1 MPAFGIWVTTL
12 VSTGQVFIRRP
23 PLQNIARR
31 LCICDRG
38 GENYGR
44 LFIRRLDSVVYSI
57 LVPGFLGSKPVCSAS
72 QPFIMGRSGLLLRT
86 IEKGASEH
94 PGRIAKI
101 ILTPTL
107 LVSGLV
113 GMWIVANDG
122 WLRAVAPT
130 HAYGLLAFAVLD
142 LVLALVVMAVP
153 RIAYAGALL
162 VSITQVAAMA
172 GDALSFTPT
181 GTLQAAFRAY
191 LLGDM
196 AFLALLGIQFAVAG
210 ITATAI
216 AMPHAARHGVHFH
229 QAKALKS
236 LR

>member
-1 MPAFGIWVTTL
+1 V
-12 VSTGQVFIRRP
+12 
-23 PLQNIARR
+23 
-31 LCICDRG
+31 
-38 GENYGR
+38 
-44 LFIRRLDSVVYSI
+44 
-57 LVPGFLGSKPVCSAS
+57 
-72 QPFIMGRSGLLLRT
+72 LRT
-86 IEKGASEH
+86 IEQGASEH

>member
-1 MPAFGIWVTTL
+1 MLGTK
-12 VSTGQVFIRRP
+12 
-23 PLQNIARR
+23 
-31 LCICDRG
+31 
-38 GENYGR
+38 EN
-44 LFIRRLDSVVYSI
+44 
-57 LVPGFLGSKPVCSAS
+57 GSSRHPS
-72 QPFIMGRSGLLLRT
+72 RT
-86 IEKGASEH
+86 AQIV
-94 PGRIAKI
+94 
-101 ILTPTL
+101 LTPTL

-113 GMWIVANDG
+113 GMWIVASDG

-130 HAYGLLAFAVLD
+130 HAYGLLAFAALD

-162 VSITQVAAMA
+162 VSIAQVAAMA
-172 GDALSFTPT
+172 GDALTFTPT

>member
-1 MPAFGIWVTTL
+1 V
-12 VSTGQVFIRRP
+12 
-23 PLQNIARR
+23 
-31 LCICDRG
+31 
-38 GENYGR
+38 
-44 LFIRRLDSVVYSI
+44 
-57 LVPGFLGSKPVCSAS
+57 
-72 QPFIMGRSGLLLRT
+72 RT

-94 PGRIAKI
+94 TRRFAQI

-113 GMWIVANDG
+113 GVWVFARDG

-142 LVLALVVMAVP
+142 LMLALVIVGVP

-172 GDALSFTPT
+172 GDALTFTPT

-196 AFLALLGIQFAVAG
+196 AFLALLGIQLAVAG
-210 ITATAI
+210 MTATAI
-216 AMPHAARHGVHFH
+216 AMPHVGRHGVHFGH
-229 QAKALKS
+229 AKPLKS

>member
-1 MPAFGIWVTTL
+1 MLGTK
-12 VSTGQVFIRRP
+12 
-23 PLQNIARR
+23 
-31 LCICDRG
+31 
-38 GENYGR
+38 EN
-44 LFIRRLDSVVYSI
+44 
-57 LVPGFLGSKPVCSAS
+57 GSS
-72 QPFIMGRSGLLLRT
+72 R
-86 IEKGASEH
+86 H
-94 PGRIAKI
+94 PGRTAQIVLI
-101 ILTPTL
+101 PTL

-113 GMWIVANDG
+113 GIWIVASDG

-162 VSITQVAAMA
+162 VSIAQVAAMA
-172 GDALSFTPT
+172 GDALTFTPT

-196 AFLALLGIQFAVAG
+196 AFLALLGIQLAVAG

>member
-1 MPAFGIWVTTL
+1 M
-12 VSTGQVFIRRP
+12 
-23 PLQNIARR
+23 
-31 LCICDRG
+31 
-38 GENYGR
+38 
-44 LFIRRLDSVVYSI
+44 
-57 LVPGFLGSKPVCSAS
+57 
-72 QPFIMGRSGLLLRT
+72 RT
-86 IEKGASEH
+86 IEKGALER
-94 PGRIAKI
+94 PGRIAQI

-113 GMWIVANDG
+113 GMWIVASDG

-142 LVLALVVMAVP
+142 LVLGLVVIAVP

-172 GDALSFTPT
+172 GDALTFTPT

-196 AFLALLGIQFAVAG
+196 AFLALLGIQLAVAG
-210 ITATAI
+210 MTATAI
-216 AMPHAARHGVHFH
+216 AMPRVGRHGVHFGRP
-229 QAKALKS
+229 KPLKS

>member
-1 MPAFGIWVTTL
+1 
-12 VSTGQVFIRRP
+12 
-23 PLQNIARR
+23 
-31 LCICDRG
+31 
-38 GENYGR
+38 
-44 LFIRRLDSVVYSI
+44 
-57 LVPGFLGSKPVCSAS
+57 
-72 QPFIMGRSGLLLRT
+72 LRT

-94 PGRIAKI
+94 PGRIAKL

-113 GMWIVANDG
+113 GMWIVASDG

>member
-1 MPAFGIWVTTL
+1 M
-12 VSTGQVFIRRP
+12 
-23 PLQNIARR
+23 
-31 LCICDRG
+31 
-38 GENYGR
+38 
-44 LFIRRLDSVVYSI
+44 
-57 LVPGFLGSKPVCSAS
+57 
-72 QPFIMGRSGLLLRT
+72 RT

-113 GMWIVANDG
+113 GVWIVASDG

-142 LVLALVVMAVP
+142 LVLALVVIAIP
-153 RIAYAGALL
+153 RLAYAGALL

-172 GDALSFTPT
+172 GDALTFTPA

-196 AFLALLGIQFAVAG
+196 AFLALLGIQLAVAG
-210 ITATAI
+210 MTATAI
-216 AMPHAARHGVHFH
+216 AMPRVGRHGVHFG
-229 QAKALKS
+229 QPKPLKS

>member
-1 MPAFGIWVTTL
+1 MRI
-12 VSTGQVFIRRP
+12 
-23 PLQNIARR
+23 
-31 LCICDRG
+31 
-38 GENYGR
+38 
-44 LFIRRLDSVVYSI
+44 
-57 LVPGFLGSKPVCSAS
+57 
-72 QPFIMGRSGLLLRT
+72 

-94 PGRIAKI
+94 PGRIAQI

-113 GMWIVANDG
+113 GMWIVASDG

-142 LVLALVVMAVP
+142 LVLAFVVMAVP

-162 VSITQVAAMA
+162 VSMTQVVAMA
-172 GDALSFTPT
+172 GDALTFTPT

-196 AFLALLGIQFAVAG
+196 AFLALLGIQLAVAG
-210 ITATAI
+210 MTATAI
-216 AMPHAARHGVHFH
+216 AMPRVGRHGVHFG
-229 QAKALKS
+229 QPKALKS

>member
-1 MPAFGIWVTTL
+1 MLGTK
-12 VSTGQVFIRRP
+12 
-23 PLQNIARR
+23 
-31 LCICDRG
+31 
-38 GENYGR
+38 EN
-44 LFIRRLDSVVYSI
+44 
-57 LVPGFLGSKPVCSAS
+57 GSSRHPS
-72 QPFIMGRSGLLLRT
+72 RT
-86 IEKGASEH
+86 AQIV
-94 PGRIAKI
+94 
-101 ILTPTL
+101 LTPTL

-113 GMWIVANDG
+113 GMWIVASDG

-172 GDALSFTPT
+172 GDALTFTPS

>member
-1 MPAFGIWVTTL
+1 
-12 VSTGQVFIRRP
+12 
-23 PLQNIARR
+23 
-31 LCICDRG
+31 
-38 GENYGR
+38 
-44 LFIRRLDSVVYSI
+44 
-57 LVPGFLGSKPVCSAS
+57 
-72 QPFIMGRSGLLLRT
+72 LRT
-86 IEKGASEH
+86 IEKGASKH

>member
-1 MPAFGIWVTTL
+1 M
-12 VSTGQVFIRRP
+12 
-23 PLQNIARR
+23 
-31 LCICDRG
+31 
-38 GENYGR
+38 
-44 LFIRRLDSVVYSI
+44 
-57 LVPGFLGSKPVCSAS
+57 
-72 QPFIMGRSGLLLRT
+72 RT

-113 GMWIVANDG
+113 GVWIVASDG

-142 LVLALVVMAVP
+142 LVLAFVVMAVP

-172 GDALSFTPT
+172 EDALTFTPT

-196 AFLALLGIQFAVAG
+196 AFLALLGIQLAVAG
-210 ITATAI
+210 MTATAI
-216 AMPHAARHGVHFH
+216 AMPRVGRHGVHFG
-229 QAKALKS
+229 QPKPLKS

>member
-1 MPAFGIWVTTL
+1 MLGTK
-12 VSTGQVFIRRP
+12 
-23 PLQNIARR
+23 
-31 LCICDRG
+31 
-38 GENYGR
+38 EN
-44 LFIRRLDSVVYSI
+44 
-57 LVPGFLGSKPVCSAS
+57 GSSRHPS
-72 QPFIMGRSGLLLRT
+72 RT
-86 IEKGASEH
+86 AQIV
-94 PGRIAKI
+94 
-101 ILTPTL
+101 LTPTL

-113 GMWIVANDG
+113 GMWIVASDG

-142 LVLALVVMAVP
+142 LVLAFVVMAVP

-172 GDALSFTPT
+172 GDALTFTPT

-196 AFLALLGIQFAVAG
+196 AFLALFGIQFTVAG

>member
-1 MPAFGIWVTTL
+1 M
-12 VSTGQVFIRRP
+12 
-23 PLQNIARR
+23 
-31 LCICDRG
+31 
-38 GENYGR
+38 
-44 LFIRRLDSVVYSI
+44 
-57 LVPGFLGSKPVCSAS
+57 
-72 QPFIMGRSGLLLRT
+72 RT

-113 GMWIVANDG
+113 GVWIVASDG

-142 LVLALVVMAVP
+142 LVLALVVIAIP
-153 RIAYAGALL
+153 RLAYAGALL

-172 GDALSFTPT
+172 GDALTFTPA

-196 AFLALLGIQFAVAG
+196 AFLALLGIQLAVAG

-216 AMPHAARHGVHFH
+216 ALPHGVKHRVHFE
-229 QAKALKS
+229 QANHLKS

>member
-1 MPAFGIWVTTL
+1 M
-12 VSTGQVFIRRP
+12 
-23 PLQNIARR
+23 
-31 LCICDRG
+31 
-38 GENYGR
+38 
-44 LFIRRLDSVVYSI
+44 
-57 LVPGFLGSKPVCSAS
+57 
-72 QPFIMGRSGLLLRT
+72 RT

-113 GMWIVANDG
+113 GMWIVASDG

-130 HAYGLLAFAVLD
+130 HAYGLLAFAALD
-142 LVLALVVMAVP
+142 LVLALVVIAVP

-172 GDALSFTPT
+172 GDALTFTPT

-196 AFLALLGIQFAVAG
+196 AFLALVGIQLAVAG
-210 ITATAI
+210 VTATAI
-216 AMPHAARHGVHFH
+216 AMPHGGRHGAHFG
-229 QAKALKS
+229 QPQPLMS

>member
-1 MPAFGIWVTTL
+1 MLGTK
-12 VSTGQVFIRRP
+12 
-23 PLQNIARR
+23 
-31 LCICDRG
+31 
-38 GENYGR
+38 EN
-44 LFIRRLDSVVYSI
+44 
-57 LVPGFLGSKPVCSAS
+57 GSSRHPS
-72 QPFIMGRSGLLLRT
+72 RT
-86 IEKGASEH
+86 AQIV
-94 PGRIAKI
+94 
-101 ILTPTL
+101 LTPTL

-113 GMWIVANDG
+113 GMWIVASDG

-142 LVLALVVMAVP
+142 LVLAFVVMAVP

-172 GDALSFTPT
+172 GDALTFTPT

-196 AFLALLGIQFAVAG
+196 AFLALLGIQFAVTG
-210 ITATAI
+210 MTATAI
-216 AMPHAARHGVHFH
+216 AMPHAGRHGVHFGRP
-229 QAKALKS
+229 KPLKS

>member
-1 MPAFGIWVTTL
+1 L
-12 VSTGQVFIRRP
+12 S
-23 PLQNIARR
+23 
-31 LCICDRG
+31 
-38 GENYGR
+38 
-44 LFIRRLDSVVYSI
+44 
-57 LVPGFLGSKPVCSAS
+57 
-72 QPFIMGRSGLLLRT
+72 T

-101 ILTPTL
+101 VLTPTL

-113 GMWIVANDG
+113 GIWIVASDG

-172 GDALSFTPT
+172 GDALTFTPT

-196 AFLALLGIQFAVAG
+196 AFLALLGIQLAVAG
-210 ITATAI
+210 MTATAL
-216 AMPHAARHGVHFH
+216 AMPLVARHGVQFG
-229 QAKALKS
+229 QGKTLKS

>member
-1 MPAFGIWVTTL
+1 M
-12 VSTGQVFIRRP
+12 
-23 PLQNIARR
+23 
-31 LCICDRG
+31 
-38 GENYGR
+38 
-44 LFIRRLDSVVYSI
+44 
-57 LVPGFLGSKPVCSAS
+57 
-72 QPFIMGRSGLLLRT
+72 RT

-113 GMWIVANDG
+113 GVWIVASDG

-142 LVLALVVMAVP
+142 LVLALVVIAIP
-153 RIAYAGALL
+153 RLAYAEALL

-172 GDALSFTPT
+172 GDALTFTPT

-196 AFLALLGIQFAVAG
+196 AFLALLGIQLAVAG
-210 ITATAI
+210 MTATAL
-216 AMPHAARHGVHFH
+216 AMPLVARHGVQFG
-229 QAKALKS
+229 QGKTLKS

>member
-1 MPAFGIWVTTL
+1 M
-12 VSTGQVFIRRP
+12 
-23 PLQNIARR
+23 
-31 LCICDRG
+31 
-38 GENYGR
+38 
-44 LFIRRLDSVVYSI
+44 
-57 LVPGFLGSKPVCSAS
+57 
-72 QPFIMGRSGLLLRT
+72 LRT
-86 IEKGASEH
+86 IEKGASKH

-113 GMWIVANDG
+113 GMWIVASVG

>member
-1 MPAFGIWVTTL
+1 MLGTK
-12 VSTGQVFIRRP
+12 
-23 PLQNIARR
+23 
-31 LCICDRG
+31 
-38 GENYGR
+38 EN
-44 LFIRRLDSVVYSI
+44 
-57 LVPGFLGSKPVCSAS
+57 GSSRHPS
-72 QPFIMGRSGLLLRT
+72 RT
-86 IEKGASEH
+86 AQIV
-94 PGRIAKI
+94 
-101 ILTPTL
+101 LTPTL
-107 LVSGLV
+107 LVSGLF
-113 GMWIVANDG
+113 GMWIVASDG

-142 LVLALVVMAVP
+142 LMLALVVMAVP

-172 GDALSFTPT
+172 GDALTFTPT